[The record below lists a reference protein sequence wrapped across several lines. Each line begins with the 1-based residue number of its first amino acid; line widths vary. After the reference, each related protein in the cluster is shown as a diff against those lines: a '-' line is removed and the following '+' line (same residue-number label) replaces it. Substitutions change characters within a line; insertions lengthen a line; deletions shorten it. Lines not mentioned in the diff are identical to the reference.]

1 MALATTVNDSA
12 VREDLLDLI
21 VNIDPEEDQLYVGL
35 AKHKATQPYHQW
47 LTDTLAAVGRNAQT
61 EGFDPSFA
69 ARTNPTRAANYTQ
82 IISAEFQVTESER
95 NSNTAGFKDR
105 YTYEMQKA
113 MIEWRRF
120 AEYAIVR
127 GSLASGN
134 SSASSARAMNG
145 VKAQI
150 VTLVTTLS
158 AVSLSENM
166 LNSYLQNAWNNGG
179 NVDMILVGGTL
190 KRRISGFTNT
200 NTRFVDASTSSVNNT
215 INVYDSDFGR
225 VEIHKHRYITD
236 AGQGD
241 ANLDM
246 VGLQKDK
253 WAVAH
258 LDEPHYQEIPRTGYS
273 SKGMIVGE
281 LTLEGL
287 NEKANFKTINLL

>member
-1 MALATTVNDSA
+1 MAQTFNFTYDDKAI
-12 VREDLLDLI
+12 REDLLDLI

-35 AKHKATQPYHQW
+35 AKHKASQPYHQW
-47 LTDTLAAVGRNAQT
+47 MTDTLSAVAT
-61 EGFDPSFA
+61 VAKVEGFDPSFA
-69 ARTNPTRAANYTQ
+69 VRTNPARVANYTQ
-82 IISAEFQVTESER
+82 IISAEFQITDSER

-113 MIEWRRF
+113 LLEWRRY

-127 GSLASGN
+127 GSMISGTG
-134 SSASSARAMNG
+134 SAARQMAG
-145 VKAQI
+145 VFAQI
-150 VTLVTTLS
+150 TTLATNAAS
-158 AVSLSENM
+158 VSLSEAM
-166 LNSYLQNAWNNGG
+166 LNNYLQNAWNQGG
-179 NVDMILVGGTL
+179 NVDMVLVGGSL
-190 KRRISGFTNT
+190 KRRISTFTNT
-200 NTRFVDASTSSVNNT
+200 NTRFVDATTAGVNNT

-225 VEIHKHRYITD
+225 IEIHKHRYVTVAAD
-236 AGQGD
+236 T
-241 ANLDM
+241 NLAV

-287 NEKANFKTINLL
+287 NQASSFATTNLQ

>member
-1 MALATTVNDSA
+1 MAQTSNFTYDDRAI
-12 VREDLLDLI
+12 REDLLDLI
-21 VNIDPEEDQLYVGL
+21 TNIDPEEDQLYVGL
-35 AKHKATQPYHQW
+35 AKHKASQPYHQW
-47 LTDTLAAVGRNAQT
+47 LTDTLAAVSLVAKV

-69 ARTNPTRAANYTQ
+69 ARTNPARKANYTQ
-82 IISAEFQVTESER
+82 IISAEFQITDSER

-113 MIEWRRF
+113 MLEWRRNTEF
-120 AEYAIVR
+120 AIMR
-127 GSLASGN
+127 SSLISGTGSA
-134 SSASSARAMNG
+134 ARQMAG

-150 VTLVTTLS
+150 VTLATAQS
-158 AVSLSENM
+158 GVSLSETI
-166 LNSYLQNAWNNGG
+166 LNSYLQNAWNQGG
-179 NVDMILVGGTL
+179 NVDMVLVGGSL

-200 NTRFVDASTSSVNNT
+200 NTRFVDATTANVNNT

-225 VEIHKHRYITD
+225 VEIHKHRYVTQSTD
-236 AGQGD
+236 N
-241 ANLDM
+241 NLDI

-281 LTLEGL
+281 LTVEGL
-287 NEKANFKTINLL
+287 AENSSFLGSAHL

>member
-1 MALATTVNDSA
+1 MPSVFTYDDAA
-12 VREDLLDLI
+12 VREDLLDMI
-21 VNIDPEEDQLYVGL
+21 TNIDPEEDQLYVGL
-35 AKHKATQPYHQW
+35 AKHKAQQPYHQW
-47 LTDTLAAVGRNAQT
+47 LTDTLTAVGTVSRA

-69 ARTNPTRAANYTQ
+69 SRTNPARKANYTQ
-82 IISAEFQVTESER
+82 IISAEFQVTDSER

-113 MIEWRRF
+113 MLEWRRF

-127 GSLASGN
+127 GSLISGTG
-134 SSASSARAMNG
+134 SAARQMAG
-145 VKAQI
+145 VFAQI
-150 VTLVTTLS
+150 TTLATNHGS
-158 AVSLSENM
+158 VSLSETLMNTF
-166 LNSYLQNAWNNGG
+166 LQNAWNQGG

-190 KRRISGFTNT
+190 KRRISTFTNT
-200 NTRFVDASTSSVNNT
+200 NTRFVDAAQSNVNNT

-225 VEIHKHRYITD
+225 VEVHKHRYVNVAAD
-236 AGQGD
+236 V
-241 ANLDM
+241 NLQM
-246 VGLQKDK
+246 LGLEKDK

-287 NEKANFKTINLL
+287 NQASSFATTNLQ

>member
-1 MALATTVNDSA
+1 MSAAFTYDDRA

-21 VNIDPEEDQLYVGL
+21 TNIDPEEDQLYVGL
-35 AKHKATQPYHQW
+35 TKHKASQPYHQW
-47 LTDTLAAVGRNAQT
+47 LTDTLASVGTVSKA

-69 ARTNPTRAANYTQ
+69 DRTNPARVANYTQ
-82 IISAEFQVTESER
+82 IISAEFQVTDSER

-113 MIEWRRF
+113 MLEWRRY

-127 GSLASGN
+127 GSLVSGTG
-134 SSASSARAMNG
+134 SAARQMAG
-145 VKAQI
+145 VFAQI
-150 VTLVTTLS
+150 TTLATNAGS
-158 AVSLSENM
+158 VSLSETT
-166 LNSYLQNAWNNGG
+166 LNNYLQNAWDQGG

-190 KRRISGFTNT
+190 KRRISAFTNT
-200 NTRFVDASTSSVNNT
+200 NTRFVDANQSQVNNT

-225 VEIHKHRYITD
+225 VEIHKHRYVTIS
-236 AGQGD
+236 GEQPSV
-241 ANLDM
+241 L
-246 VGLQKDK
+246 GLQKDK
-253 WAVAH
+253 WAIAH

-287 NEKANFKTINLL
+287 NQKASFKATNLL

>member
-1 MALATTVNDSA
+1 MALAITVNDQA

-35 AKHKATQPYHQW
+35 AKHKASQPYHQW
-47 LTDTLAAVGRNAQT
+47 LTDTLTAVGNNAQT
-61 EGFDPSFA
+61 EGFDPSYA
-69 ARTNPTRAANYTQ
+69 ARTNPTRVSNYTQ
-82 IISAEFQVTESER
+82 IISAEFQVTDSER

-113 MIEWRRF
+113 MLEWRRY
-120 AEYAIVR
+120 AEYAILR

-134 SSASSARAMNG
+134 SSASAARQMAG

-150 VTLVTTLS
+150 TTLATNQGS
-158 AVSLSENM
+158 VSLSETM
-166 LNSYLQNAWNNGG
+166 LNNYLQNAWNQGG

-200 NTRFVDASTSSVNNT
+200 NTRFVDATTSSVNNT

-225 VEIHKHRYITD
+225 VEIHKHRYVTVS
-236 AGQGD
+236 GD
-241 ANLDM
+241 ANLDLI
-246 VGLQKDK
+246 GLQKDK

-287 NEKANFKTINLL
+287 NQKSSLQTTNLQ

>member
-1 MALATTVNDSA
+1 MAQSFNFTYDDNAI
-12 VREDLLDLI
+12 REDLLDLI

-35 AKHKATQPYHQW
+35 AKHKASQPYHQW
-47 LTDTLAAVGRNAQT
+47 LTDTLATVATVAKT
-61 EGFDPSFA
+61 EGFDPSYA
-69 ARTNPTRAANYTQ
+69 ARTNPSRVANYTQ
-82 IISAEFQVTESER
+82 ILSAEFQITDSER

-113 MIEWRRF
+113 MLEWRRY

-127 GSLASGN
+127 GSLISGN
-134 SSASSARAMNG
+134 GSAARQMAG
-145 VKAQI
+145 VFAQI
-150 VTLVTTLS
+150 TTLATNQAS
-158 AVSLSENM
+158 VSLSENM
-166 LNSYLQNAWNNGG
+166 LNNYLQNAWNQGG
-179 NVDMILVGGTL
+179 NVDMVLVGGTL

-200 NTRFVDASTSSVNNT
+200 NTRFVDATTASVNNT
-215 INVYDSDFGR
+215 INIYESDFGR
-225 VEIHKHRYITD
+225 VEIHKHRYVTVS
-236 AGQGD
+236 GD
-241 ANLDM
+241 TNLQL

-287 NEKANFKTINLL
+287 NQKSSFATTNVQ

>member
-1 MALATTVNDSA
+1 MSQTANFTYDDNAI
-12 VREDLLDLI
+12 REDLLDLI

-35 AKHKATQPYHQW
+35 AKHKASQPYHQW
-47 LTDTLAAVGRNAQT
+47 LTDTLAAVGTVAKT

-69 ARTNPTRAANYTQ
+69 ARTNPARKANYTQ
-82 IISAEFQVTESER
+82 IISAEFQISDSER

-113 MIEWRRF
+113 MLEWRRY

-127 GSLASGN
+127 GSLASGTG
-134 SSASSARAMNG
+134 SAARQMAG
-145 VKAQI
+145 VLAQI
-150 VTLVTTLS
+150 TTLATNQGS
-158 AVSLSENM
+158 VSLSETM
-166 LNSYLQNAWNNGG
+166 LNTYLQNAWTNGG

-200 NTRFVDASTSSVNNT
+200 NTRFVDATTANVNNT
-215 INVYDSDFGR
+215 INIYDSDFGR
-225 VEIHKHRYITD
+225 VEIHKHRYVTD
-236 AGQGD
+236 TAVD
-241 ANLDM
+241 TNLNL

-287 NEKANFKTINLL
+287 NEKASFKTTNLQ

>member
-1 MALATTVNDSA
+1 MPQTSNFTYDDNAI
-12 VREDLLDLI
+12 REDLLDLI

-35 AKHKATQPYHQW
+35 AKHKASQPYHQW
-47 LTDTLAAVGRNAQT
+47 LTDTLAAVGTVAKV
-61 EGFDPSFA
+61 EGFDPNYA
-69 ARTNPTRAANYTQ
+69 ARTNPVRKANYTQ
-82 IISAEFQVTESER
+82 IISAEFQITDSER

-113 MIEWRRF
+113 MLEWRRY

-127 GSLASGN
+127 GSLISGTG
-134 SSASSARAMNG
+134 SAARQLAG

-150 VTLVTTLS
+150 VTLATNQAS
-158 AVSLSENM
+158 VSLSETMFNA
-166 LNSYLQNAWNNGG
+166 YLQNAWNQGG

-190 KRRISGFTNT
+190 KRRISTFVNT
-200 NTRFVDASTSSVNNT
+200 NTRFVDATTSNVNNT

-225 VEIHKHRYITD
+225 VEVHKHRYVTD
-236 AGQGD
+236 TAQD
-241 ANLDM
+241 TNLDLL
-246 VGLQKDK
+246 GLQKDK
-253 WAVAH
+253 WAVAQ

-287 NEKANFKTINLL
+287 NEKSSFKTTNLQ

>member
-1 MALATTVNDSA
+1 MAQTANYTYDDQA
-12 VREDLLDLI
+12 IREDLLDLI

-35 AKHKATQPYHQW
+35 AKHKAQQPYHQW
-47 LTDTLAAVGRNAQT
+47 LTDTLAAVGTVAKV
-61 EGFDPSFA
+61 EGFDPSYA
-69 ARTNPTRAANYTQ
+69 ARTNPARKANYTQ
-82 IISAEFQVTESER
+82 IISAEFQITDSER

-113 MIEWRRF
+113 MLEWRRY

-127 GSLASGN
+127 GSLISGTG
-134 SSASSARAMNG
+134 SAARQLAG

-150 VTLVTTLS
+150 TTLATNQGS
-158 AVSLSENM
+158 VSLSETMFNA
-166 LNSYLQNAWNNGG
+166 YLQNAWNQGG

-190 KRRISGFTNT
+190 KRRISTFTNT
-200 NTRFVDASTSSVNNT
+200 NTRFVDATTSNVNNT

-225 VEIHKHRYITD
+225 VEVHKHRYVS
-236 AGQGD
+236 GQSD
-241 ANLDM
+241 DTNLDLL
-246 VGLQKDK
+246 GLQKDK

-281 LTLEGL
+281 LTLEAL
-287 NEKANFKTINLL
+287 NEKSSFKTTNLQ

>member
-1 MALATTVNDSA
+1 MAQAITVNDAA

-47 LTDTLAAVGRNAQT
+47 LTDTLAAVGVNAQT
-61 EGFDPSFA
+61 EGFDPAFA
-69 ARTNPTRAANYTQ
+69 ARTNPSRKANYTQ
-82 IISAEFQVTESER
+82 IISAEFQVTDSER

-113 MIEWRRF
+113 MLEWRRF

-134 SSASSARAMNG
+134 SSATAARAMNG

-150 VTLVTTLS
+150 TTLATNTGS
-158 AVSLSENM
+158 VSLSETM
-166 LNSYLQNAWNNGG
+166 LNNYLQNAWTQGG
-179 NVDMILVGGTL
+179 NVDMILVGGSL

-200 NTRFVDASTSSVNNT
+200 NTRFVDATTSSVNNT
-215 INVYDSDFGR
+215 INIYDSDFGR
-225 VEIHKHRYITD
+225 VEVHKHRYITD

-241 ANLDM
+241 VNLDL

-287 NEKANFKTINLL
+287 NEKSSFKTTNLQ